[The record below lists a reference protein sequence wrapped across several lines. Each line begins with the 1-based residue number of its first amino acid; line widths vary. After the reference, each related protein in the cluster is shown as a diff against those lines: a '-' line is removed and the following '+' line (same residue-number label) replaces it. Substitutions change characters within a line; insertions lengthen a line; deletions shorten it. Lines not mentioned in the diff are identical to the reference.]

1 MWPRNNVPMKIVWN
15 PSGVFRS
22 VFRGGFRTI
31 YFQKPPDFRRDI
43 LTGPHGSLLKNILP
57 SIGVIGEFISLMEV
71 SKAMAER
78 SNVVGG

>member
-1 MWPRNNVPMKIVWN
+1 MAQL
-15 PSGVFRS
+15 RS
-22 VFRGGFRTI
+22 VAGGF
-31 YFQKPPDFRRDI
+31 PDDFHRDV
-43 LTGPHGSLLKNILP
+43 LTGPHGSLLKNTLP